1 MTHVYLRKNGPLFV
15 GALSNDVDSTTTQSS
30 PFTKR
35 LLEIFSTGT
44 FSLERNHEKPP
55 LGK

>member
-35 LLEIFSTGT
+35 LLDLFSTAT

>member
-1 MTHVYLRKNGPLFV
+1 MGHFSLA
-15 GALSNDVDSTTTQSS
+15 ALSNDVDSTTTQSS

-35 LLEIFSTGT
+35 LLDLFSTGN